1 MESRWF
7 SVTFVDAEN
16 WLGYVNVC
24 CHHKNIKG
32 EAMSITNKMIIAL
45 LLSLARR
52 EARAGNVS
60 RAIQLLDDVVD
71 VYEMEGET

>member
-1 MESRWF
+1 
-7 SVTFVDAEN
+7 
-16 WLGYVNVC
+16 
-24 CHHKNIKG
+24 
-32 EAMSITNKMIIAL
+32 MSITNKMIIAL